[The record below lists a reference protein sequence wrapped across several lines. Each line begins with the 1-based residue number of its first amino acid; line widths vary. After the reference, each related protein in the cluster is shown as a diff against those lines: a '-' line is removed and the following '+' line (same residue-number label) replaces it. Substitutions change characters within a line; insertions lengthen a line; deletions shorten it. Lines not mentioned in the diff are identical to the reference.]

1 RDYENNVEL
10 NYNNGFE
17 VYVDTE
23 ENPPVVHTGGKA
35 FEKVNQDGEGLA
47 GAEFVI
53 YNSDGL
59 YLQEDYSWG
68 DEFSAW
74 TFVSDG
80 DGYFEIKGLAYGNY
94 YLKETKAPEV
104 NGVQYRLLD
113 DDYEFTVDTNS
124 YYSIV
129 SDYVPARP
137 AGIENRPEISLPQTG
152 GMGTLVFSIIG
163 LGLMGTSV
171 KLYKKSEK

>member
-1 RDYENNVEL
+1 M
-10 NYNNGFE
+10 
-17 VYVDTE
+17 
-23 ENPPVVHTGGKA
+23 
-35 FEKVNQDGEGLA
+35 NQDGEGLA

-104 NGVQYRLLD
+104 NGVQY
-113 DDYEFTVDTNS
+113 EFLMMIMNSQLTLTAITVS
-124 YYSIV
+124 YLIT
-129 SDYVPARP
+129 
-137 AGIENRPEISLPQTG
+137 SLQDQLVLKTD
-152 GMGTLVFSIIG
+152 LKSAYLKRVVWVVFSFQYYRTWFNGYI
-163 LGLMGTSV
+163 S
-171 KLYKKSEK
+171 